1 MPTDDPPAHSAWLAG
16 LRAWPGVAL
25 PFEAWG
31 ALLLA
36 RGVDGGQLTDEQA
49 ADWYILGAVLA
60 GSPGA
65 AEALARRHEPALRE
79 ALRRASAA
87 PQDTDDTLQKL
98 WTDLLLDQG
107 QGPRL
112 ASWEGRGQLAAFLRV
127 SAVRLALKARR
138 SQQKF
143 VSEDELFE
151 RQSPQLSPELSYL
164 KETYR
169 EAFRTAFQGALDS
182 LPSRDQLLLRQSTLD
197 GLSIDELAGLYRV
210 HRATAARWVAAARET
225 LVTRTRRRFFE
236 TVALPPDEGD
246 SVMNLVQS
254 RLDETIRRRLQRA
267 GLLFLATSPGL
278 AALPG

>member
-1 MPTDDPPAHSAWLAG
+1 
-16 LRAWPGVAL
+16 
-25 PFEAWG
+25 
-31 ALLLA
+31 
-36 RGVDGGQLTDEQA
+36 
-49 ADWYILGAVLA
+49 
-60 GSPGA
+60 
-65 AEALARRHEPALRE
+65 
-79 ALRRASAA
+79 
-87 PQDTDDTLQKL
+87 
-98 WTDLLLDQG
+98 
-107 QGPRL
+107 
-112 ASWEGRGQLAAFLRV
+112 LRV